1 MKFLEV
7 IYFEDKDTKLNAVL
21 PEVVNGI
28 INNKEDLRGKVKLE
42 TVNVEGFKP
51 SGSVCL
57 YVTTFE
63 TFKWIDMDIVDLFGK
78 VIFLYNTKLT
88 AEIVKQAQV
97 FSAVGIFDQSRF
109 YGDRMEYSEIARFE
123 QVLKKH
129 LRKKLSYHLLE
140 QEQCKD
146 IDWKV
151 KYKPED
157 KNKYISLFSD
167 DKMKEAIAIANRIAS
182 NLKGYAE
189 TLKKIRN
196 YSEFQRLFELEISG
210 IESSKNKDIAR
221 VEDIYKKITE
231 KTEKLGLDNIEA
243 VLITGPTGSGKTLM
257 AKYLAKKLYGDNF
270 QEYFSKIPIVNLSE
284 NLVESELFGSFP
296 GAFTG
301 SRYKVGKLLANAGGV
316 VFIDE
321 IGDISPKMQAKLLTY
336 LDDMRIIIEGY
347 SNPKGVKAPVF
358 IIAATNK
365 DLPEEIKKGNFR
377 ADLYHRF
384 KYKISLPS
392 LQERK
397 SDLRYLISFVLQEAV
412 HARKS
417 KVRRISIK
425 AIEKLEAYSFPGNFR
440 ELESIIFEAVAN
452 ADLDQRDCI
461 LERDIKI

>member
-1 MKFLEV
+1 MKV
-7 IYFEDKDTKLNAVL
+7 VYFESEDTELNNVL
-21 PEVVNGI
+21 PEIVNRI
-28 INNKEDLRGKVKLE
+28 IHNKEDLRGRVRFEAVSIDK
-42 TVNVEGFKP
+42 FKP
-51 SGSVCL
+51 SRAECL
-57 YVTTFE
+57 YITTFE
-63 TFKWIDMDIVDLFGK
+63 TLKKINKNIVNLFGK
-78 VIFLYNTKLT
+78 TIFLYSAKLNT
-88 AEIVKQAQV
+88 EIVKQAQML
-97 FSAVGIFDQSRF
+97 SAVGIFDQSRF
-109 YGDRMEYSEIARFE
+109 YGDRLEYSEIARFE

-140 QEQCKD
+140 QEQCKY

-151 KYKPED
+151 KYEPED
-157 KNKYISLFSD
+157 RNKYISLFSD
-167 DKMKEAIAIANRIAS
+167 DRMKEAIAMANRIAS
-182 NLKGYAE
+182 NLKGYVE
-189 TLKKIRN
+189 TLEKIRDCA
-196 YSEFQRLFELEISG
+196 EVKKLFKLEISG
-210 IESSKNKDIAR
+210 IESSKTKDITK
-221 VEDIYKKITE
+221 VEDMYSKITE
-231 KTEKLGLDNIEA
+231 KTESFGLNNIEA

-257 AKYLAKKLYGDNF
+257 AKYLANELYGDNF
-270 QEYFSKIPIVNLSE
+270 QDYFSKIPIVNLSE

-296 GAFTG
+296 GAFTD
-301 SRYKVGKLLANAGGV
+301 SRYKIGKLLANAGGV

-321 IGDISPKMQAKLLTY
+321 IGDISPKIQAKLLTY

-365 DLPEEIKKGNFR
+365 DLPKEIEKGNFR

-417 KVRRISIK
+417 RVKKISIK
-425 AIEKLEAYSFPGNFR
+425 AIEKLEDYSFPGNFR

-452 ADLDQRDCI
+452 ADLDQRDCV